1 MRPLIGLTTYRE
13 QARWGVWDTTADLL
27 PTVYAR
33 SVEAVGGLPVL
44 LPPTTPYTEA
54 ADAVL
59 ARLDGLIVT
68 GGADV
73 VPGRYGAQPHPS
85 VRETREDRDAWET
98 ALLERAAE
106 RGTPTL
112 GICRGMQVLAVQ
124 AGGSLA
130 QHLPD
135 VIGHAAHNPAPG
147 TFGEVEVDVL
157 PGSLLHSLVG
167 DRLDVHCHHHQ
178 GVLDHPGLEAVAWA
192 PDGTVEAVEARGDR
206 FCVGVQWH
214 PEMAVDAGIFAA
226 LVRAAAAA
234 G

>member
-1 MRPLIGLTTYRE
+1 MRPLIGLSTYRE
-13 QARWGVWDTTADLL
+13 QARWGVWDTSADLL

-33 SVEAVGGLPVL
+33 SVEAVGGIPVL
-44 LPPTTPYTEA
+44 LPPTTPYAEA
-54 ADAVL
+54 AAAAL
-59 ARLDGLIVT
+59 GRLDGLVVS

-73 VPGRYGAQPHPS
+73 APGRYGAEPHPS
-85 VRETREDRDAWET
+85 VRGTREDRDAWET
-98 ALLERAAE
+98 ALLEAAAE

-135 VIGHAAHNPAPG
+135 LVGHTGHNPAPG
-147 TFGEVEVDVL
+147 TFGEVEVAVQQ
-157 PGSLLHSLVG
+157 GSRLHGLLG
-167 DRLDVHCHHHQ
+167 DRLRVHCHHHQ
-178 GVLDHPGLEAVAWA
+178 AVVEHPGLQAVAWA
-192 PDGTVEAVEARGDR
+192 PDGTVEAVESTGDR

-214 PEMAVDAGIFAA
+214 PEMAVDAGLFAA
-226 LVRAAAAA
+226 LVRAATDT